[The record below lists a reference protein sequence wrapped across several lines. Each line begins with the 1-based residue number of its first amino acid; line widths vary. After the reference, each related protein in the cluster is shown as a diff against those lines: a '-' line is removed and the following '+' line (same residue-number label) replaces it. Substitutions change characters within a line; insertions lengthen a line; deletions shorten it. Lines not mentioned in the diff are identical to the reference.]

1 MTTHVNHRLGWV
13 LVLTSAAYFMVALDA
28 TVVATALPRM
38 QADLH
43 VGLTSLH
50 AFGPLFRFVA
60 GCGAAARRVSSAVAR
75 RAAPRPSFLPRP
87 SPRPIL
93 GSSPSSGQ

>member
-1 MTTHVNHRLGWV
+1 MIHPSLRAEIETEGGGGAAPV
-13 LVLTSAAYFMVALDA
+13 LSHGFESTAGGLYF
-28 TVVATALPRM
+28 
-38 QADLH
+38 